1 MLWHQY
7 ILLTTNDIDTQ
18 SQSTIVNTS
27 RNQRNTLANRDKS
40 TSCRQTN
47 KKKTKKKENEINYGD
62 KPAI

>member
-7 ILLTTNDIDTQ
+7 IVLTTNDIDTQ

-40 TSCRQTN
+40 TREDQ
-47 KKKTKKKENEINYGD
+47 KKKKKENEINYGD